1 MLKGI
6 WALSDNCLG
15 EVEDKH
21 VVDAMSIV
29 DKHLSEIL
37 DVTSAGTDWKASLV
51 PYDDDGKS
59 IRTYY
64 SFLQSFLTSTQLVAF
79 AQKRVDAI
87 KEGKGFHQLMQAVKN
102 GEDTAEGMKT
112 KLDAQ
117 IEEAKGAGLN
127 FNAVAKLFLYD
138 VGVVQPRAPSQRPS
152 QRRRKK
158 GKKKSS
164 VVINVP
170 KFLNRCLGMPLH
182 RQAMLTNHLVK
193 CLEKRVR

>member
-1 MLKGI
+1 MLKRI
-6 WALSDNCLG
+6 WELSDNCLS

-37 DVTSAGTDWKASLV
+37 DATPAGTDWKLSLGA
-51 PYDDDGKS
+51 YDDDGES
-59 IRTYY
+59 IHTYY
-64 SFLQSFLTSTQLVAF
+64 SFLQSFLTSTKLVAF

-87 KEGKGFHQLMQAVKN
+87 KEGKGFHQLLQAVED
-102 GEDTAEGMKT
+102 GEDTTEGMKA

-138 VGVVQPRAPSQRPS
+138 VGVVQPRASSR
-152 QRRRKK
+152 RRRKNADK
-158 GKKKSS
+158 DEKKSS
-164 VVINVP
+164 MIINVP

-182 RQAMLTNHLVK
+182 RQSMLTNHLVK
-193 CLEKRVR
+193 CLDKRVR